1 MTAPTQKSPVHPDSS
16 SSGDAPES
24 EAGHSLWS
32 DAWQRLRRNRAAMC
46 GLCCLASI
54 ILLCFLV
61 PFLPILADPAVQSLP
76 NKNSPPSAAHWMGT
90 DHLGRDLLSRIL
102 HGGRI
107 SILVGIITTM
117 VSLTIGVTVGAVA
130 GYVGGKT
137 DAFLMRVVDILYS
150 LPFLIIVI
158 LFSALAK
165 SYTEA
170 FTDWIVGL
178 TKWNRDS
185 IAPFTG
191 LIPLFVAIGA
201 LSWLSISR
209 IVRASVQDIAGREF
223 VEAAKSLGLP
233 HRRILFRH
241 IIPNAIGP
249 IVVYAT
255 LTIPSV
261 MLFEATLSFLG
272 LGVQPPYSSWGIL
285 IKDGADRMLSNP
297 LLLIFPSL
305 FFIAT
310 LLSLNFLGDGL
321 RDALDPKSSKD

>member
-1 MTAPTQKSPVHPDSS
+1 MENSPPSTANTFTAP
-16 SSGDAPES
+16 DAEP

-32 DAWQRLRRNRAAMC
+32 DAWMRLRHNRAAMC
-46 GLCCLASI
+46 GSAFLGFI
-54 ILLCFLV
+54 ILLCFII
-61 PFLPILADPAVQSLP
+61 PFFPALPDPAIQNLP
-76 NKNSPPSAAHWMGT
+76 DKNSTPTWSHWMGT
-90 DHLGRDLLSRIL
+90 DHLGRDLFSRIL

-107 SILVGIITTM
+107 SILVGLITTM
-117 VSLTIGVTVGAVA
+117 VSLTIGVAVGAVA
-130 GYVGGKT
+130 GYIGGKV
-137 DAFLMRVVDILYS
+137 DAFLMRTVDILYS

-165 SYTEA
+165 GYTNA
-170 FTDWIVGL
+170 FTDWLVELTGL
-178 TKWNRDS
+178 NRDA

-209 IVRASVQDIAGREF
+209 IVRASVQDIASREF
-223 VEAAKSLGLP
+223 IEAAKSLGLS
-233 HRRILFRH
+233 HRRILLRH

-272 LGVQPPYSSWGIL
+272 MGVQPPYSSWGIL

-297 LLLIFPSL
+297 LLLIFPSI
-305 FFIAT
+305 FFILT

-321 RDALDPKSSKD
+321 RDALDVRGSGD

>member
-1 MTAPTQKSPVHPDSS
+1 MEKSATIPTAE
-16 SSGDAPES
+16 APET

-32 DAWQRLRRNRAAMC
+32 DAWLRLRRNRAAMC
-46 GLCCLASI
+46 GLACLTCI

-61 PFLPILADPAVQSLP
+61 PFLPVLADPAIQDLP
-76 NKNSPPSAAHWMGT
+76 NKNAFPSASHWMGT

-107 SILVGIITTM
+107 SILVGLITTM
-117 VSLTIGVTVGAVA
+117 VSLTIGVAVGSVA

-137 DAFLMRVVDILYS
+137 DAFLMRVVDVLYS

-165 SYTEA
+165 GYTSD

-178 TKWNRDS
+178 TGWKRDS

-223 VEAAKSLGLP
+223 VEAAKSLGLS
-233 HRRILFRH
+233 HRRILLRH

-297 LLLIFPSL
+297 LLLIFPSI
-305 FFIAT
+305 FFIST

>member
-1 MTAPTQKSPVHPDSS
+1 MATPHTQAPPDPAH
-16 SSGDAPES
+16 APAA

-32 DAWQRLRRNRAAMC
+32 DAWIRLRRNRAAMGGC
-46 GLCCLASI
+46 AILATI
-54 ILLCFLV
+54 ILLCFIIPFF
-61 PFLPILADPAVQSLP
+61 PFLPDPAHQNLP
-76 NKNSPPSAAHWMGT
+76 DKNSGPCWSHWMGT
-90 DHLGRDLLSRIL
+90 DHLGRDLFSRIL

-107 SILVGIITTM
+107 SILVGLITTM
-117 VSLTIGVTVGAVA
+117 VSLTIGVAVGAVA
-130 GYVGGKT
+130 GYVGGRL
-137 DAFLMRVVDILYS
+137 DALLMRTVDILYS

-165 SYTEA
+165 GYTTTL
-170 FTDWIVGL
+170 TDWIVSL

-185 IAPFTG
+185 IAPFTS
-191 LIPLFVAIGA
+191 LIPLFIAIGA
-201 LSWLSISR
+201 LSWLNISR

-233 HRRILFRH
+233 HRRILMRH

-255 LTIPSV
+255 LTIPGV

-272 LGVQPPYSSWGIL
+272 MGVQPPYASWGIL

-297 LLLIFPSL
+297 WLLVFPSI
-305 FFIAT
+305 FFILT

-321 RDALDPKSSKD
+321 RDALDPKSAKD

>member
-1 MTAPTQKSPVHPDSS
+1 MEKTSIST
-16 SSGDAPES
+16 ET
-24 EAGHSLWS
+24 EAGHSLWG
-32 DAWQRLRRNRAAMC
+32 DAWLRLRRNRAAMC
-46 GLCCLASI
+46 GLWCLASI
-54 ILLCFLV
+54 ILLCFLI
-61 PFLPILADPAVQSLP
+61 PFLPVLPDPAIQDLP
-76 NKNSPPSAAHWMGT
+76 NKNSLPSAVHWMGT

-117 VSLTIGVTVGAVA
+117 VSLSIGVTVGAVA
-130 GYVGGKT
+130 GYAGGKV
-137 DAFLMRVVDILYS
+137 DAFLMRTVDILYS

-158 LFSALAK
+158 LFSSLAK
-165 SYTEA
+165 GYTND
-170 FTDWIVGL
+170 FTDWLVELTGL
-178 TKWNRDS
+178 NRDS
-185 IAPFTG
+185 IAPFTS

-223 VEAAKSLGLP
+223 VEAAKSLGLT
-233 HRRILFRH
+233 HRRILLRH

-285 IKDGADRMLSNP
+285 IKDGADRMLTNP
-297 LLLIFPSL
+297 LLLIFPSI
-305 FFIAT
+305 FFILT

>member
-1 MTAPTQKSPVHPDSS
+1 MMKPSTAIDTGTETD
-16 SSGDAPES
+16 
-24 EAGHSLWS
+24 AGHSLWS
-32 DAWQRLRRNRAAMC
+32 DAWIRLRHNRAAMF
-46 GLCCLASI
+46 GLLFLAAI
-54 ILLCFLV
+54 ITVCFLV
-61 PFLPILADPAVQSLP
+61 PLLPVIADPAIQSLP
-76 NKNSPPSAAHWMGT
+76 HRNQPPSATHWLGT

-107 SILVGIITTM
+107 SILVGLITTS
-117 VSLTIGVTVGAVA
+117 VSLTIGVLVGAIA

-137 DAFLMRVVDILYS
+137 DAFLMRTVDILYS

-165 SYTEA
+165 GYTGDL
-170 FTDWIVGL
+170 TDWLVGQTGL
-178 TKWNRDS
+178 NRDS

-191 LIPLFVAIGA
+191 LIPLFIAIGA

-209 IVRASVQDIAGREF
+209 IVRASVQDIAGREY
-223 VEAAKSLGLP
+223 VEAARSLGLS
-233 HRRILFRH
+233 HRRILLRH
-241 IIPNAIGP
+241 IIPNALGP

-297 LLLIFPSL
+297 RLLIFPSC
-305 FFIAT
+305 FFITT

>member
-1 MTAPTQKSPVHPDSS
+1 MEKSRSITANNATIPDA
-16 SSGDAPES
+16 GTD
-24 EAGHSLWS
+24 AGHSLWS
-32 DAWQRLRRNRAAMC
+32 DAWLRLRHNRAAMC
-46 GLCCLASI
+46 GCAVLGLI
-54 ILLCFLV
+54 ILMCFIV
-61 PFLPILADPAVQSLP
+61 PFLPALPDPAQQDLP
-76 NKNSPPSAAHWMGT
+76 GKNSTPSWSHWMGT
-90 DHLGRDLLSRIL
+90 DHLGRDLFSRIL

-107 SILVGIITTM
+107 SILVGLITTM
-117 VSLTIGVTVGAVA
+117 VSLTIGVAVGAVA
-130 GYVGGKT
+130 GYLGGKV
-137 DAFLMRVVDILYS
+137 DAFLMRTVDILYS

-165 SYTEA
+165 GYTSDL
-170 FTDWIVGL
+170 TDWLVGL
-178 TKWNRDS
+178 TGFNRDA

-223 VEAAKSLGLP
+223 VEAAKSLGLS
-233 HRRILFRH
+233 HRRILMRH

-272 LGVQPPYSSWGIL
+272 MGVQPPYSSWGIL

-297 LLLIFPSL
+297 LLLIFPSI
-305 FFIAT
+305 FFILT

>member
-1 MTAPTQKSPVHPDSS
+1 MTAASQSPQTDIAS
-16 SSGDAPES
+16 DS

-46 GLCCLASI
+46 GLGI
-54 ILLCFLV
+54 IGFIIFLCVVV
-61 PFLPILADPAVQSLP
+61 PFFPIVADPTVQDLP
-76 NKNSPPSAAHWMGT
+76 NKNSGPSAAHWLGT
-90 DHLGRDLLSRIL
+90 DQLGRDLLSRIL

-107 SILVGIITTM
+107 SMLVGLITTM
-117 VSLTIGVTVGAVA
+117 VSLTIGVAVGSVA

-137 DAFLMRVVDILYS
+137 DAFLMRCVDILYA

-158 LFSALAK
+158 LFSTLAK
-165 SYTEA
+165 GYTSD
-170 FTDWIVGL
+170 FTDWVVNL
-178 TKWNRDS
+178 TGWNRDS
-185 IAPFTG
+185 IAPFIG

-209 IVRASVQDIAGREF
+209 IVRASVQDVSSREY
-223 VEAAKSLGLP
+223 VEAARSLGLP
-233 HRRILFRH
+233 HRRILVRH
-241 IIPNAIGP
+241 IIPNTIGP

-272 LGVQPPYSSWGIL
+272 LGVQPPYASWGIL
-285 IKDGADRMLSNP
+285 IKEGADRMLSNP
-297 LLLIFPSL
+297 LLLIFPSI
-305 FFIAT
+305 FFILT

-321 RDALDPKSSKD
+321 RDALDPKSAKD

>member
-1 MTAPTQKSPVHPDSS
+1 MEKSPSISSPAESAPDT
-16 SSGDAPES
+16 

-32 DAWQRLRRNRAAMC
+32 DAWLRLRRNRAAMC
-46 GLCCLASI
+46 GLTCLASI

-61 PFLPILADPAVQSLP
+61 PFLPILADPALQDLP
-76 NKNSPPSAAHWMGT
+76 NKNSSPTACHWMGT
-90 DHLGRDLLSRIL
+90 DQLGRDLLSRIL

-107 SILVGIITTM
+107 SIIVGLITTM
-117 VSLTIGVTVGAVA
+117 VSLTIGVAVGSIA

-137 DAFLMRVVDILYS
+137 DAFLMRTVDILYS

-158 LFSALAK
+158 LFSTLAK
-165 SYTEA
+165 GYTNA
-170 FTDWIVGL
+170 FTDWVVDL
-178 TKWNRDS
+178 TGWSRDS

-209 IVRASVQDIAGREF
+209 IVRASVQDISSREF
-223 VEAAKSLGLP
+223 VAAAQSLGLS
-233 HRRILFRH
+233 HRRILLRH

-297 LLLIFPSL
+297 LLLIFPST

>member
-1 MTAPTQKSPVHPDSS
+1 MSVSNNQSETANLPHAEK
-16 SSGDAPES
+16 GN
-24 EAGHSLWS
+24 SLWQ
-32 DAWQRLRRNRAAMC
+32 DAWVRLRHNRAAMT
-46 GLCCLASI
+46 GLVILAI
-54 ILLCFLV
+54 IGLLCFVV
-61 PFLPILADPAVQSLP
+61 PFLPFILDPNLQDLP
-76 NKNSPPSAAHWMGT
+76 AKNGPPSWQHWMGN
-90 DHLGRDLLSRIL
+90 DQLGRDLFSRIL

-107 SILVGIITTM
+107 SILVGLITTS
-117 VSLTIGVTVGAVA
+117 VSLTIGVAVGAIA

-137 DAFLMRVVDILYS
+137 DAFLMRIVDILYS

-158 LFSALAK
+158 IFSAIAR
-165 SYTEA
+165 SYTDA
-170 FTDWIVGL
+170 LTDWISRASGISY
-178 TKWNRDS
+178 DA

-209 IVRASVQDIAGREF
+209 IVRASVQNISCQEY
-223 VEAAKSLGLP
+223 VEAARSLGLT
-233 HRRILFRH
+233 HRRILIRH

-272 LGVQPPYSSWGIL
+272 LGVQPPHSSWGIL
-285 IKDGADRMLSNP
+285 IKEGADRMLSNP
-297 LLLIFPSL
+297 MLLIFPSI
-305 FFIAT
+305 FFILT

>member
-1 MTAPTQKSPVHPDSS
+1 MEKTSNHT
-16 SSGDAPES
+16 EE

-32 DAWQRLRRNRAAMC
+32 DAWARLRRNRAAMC
-46 GLCCLASI
+46 GLAFLGFI
-54 ILLCFLV
+54 ILLCFIV
-61 PFLPILADPAVQSLP
+61 PFFPALPDPAAQSLP
-76 NKNSPPSAAHWMGT
+76 DKNSGPSLSHWMGT
-90 DHLGRDLLSRIL
+90 DHLGRDLFSRIL

-117 VSLTIGVTVGAVA
+117 VSLTIGVAVGAVA
-130 GYVGGKT
+130 GYLGGKV
-137 DAFLMRVVDILYS
+137 DALLMRTVDVLYS

-165 SYTEA
+165 GYTNH
-170 FTDWIVGL
+170 FTDWLVDLTGL
-178 TKWNRDS
+178 NRDA
-185 IAPFTG
+185 IAPFTS

-201 LSWLSISR
+201 LSWLNISR
-209 IVRASVQDIAGREF
+209 IVRASVQDLAGREF

-233 HRRILFRH
+233 HHRILLRH

-272 LGVQPPYSSWGIL
+272 MGVQPPYSSWGIL

-297 LLLIFPSL
+297 LLLIFPSI
-305 FFIAT
+305 FFILT

-321 RDALDPKSSKD
+321 RDALDPKSAKD

>member
-1 MTAPTQKSPVHPDSS
+1 MNIPMEKSSPATITEEPAEDGRSLW
-16 SSGDAPES
+16 GDA
-24 EAGHSLWS
+24 WI
-32 DAWQRLRRNRAAMC
+32 RLRHNRAAMC
-46 GLCCLASI
+46 GCSFLAFI
-54 ILLCFLV
+54 ILLCFIV
-61 PFLPILADPAVQSLP
+61 PFFPFLPDPASQSLP
-76 NKNSPPSAAHWMGT
+76 DKNSGPSMAHWMGT
-90 DHLGRDLLSRIL
+90 DHLGRDLFSRIL

-107 SILVGIITTM
+107 SILVGLITTM

-130 GYVGGKT
+130 GYAGGKT
-137 DAFLMRVVDILYS
+137 DAFLMRTVDVLYS

-165 SYTEA
+165 GYTTS
-170 FTDWIVGL
+170 F
-178 TKWNRDS
+178 TKWISGWSGLEYDT
-185 IAPFTG
+185 IAPFTS

-201 LSWLSISR
+201 LSWLNISR

-223 VEAAKSLGLP
+223 VEAAKSLGLS
-233 HRRILFRH
+233 HGRILMRH

-272 LGVQPPYSSWGIL
+272 MGVQPPYSSWGIL
-285 IKDGADRMLSNP
+285 IKDGADRMLSNSM
-297 LLLIFPSL
+297 LLIFPSI
-305 FFIAT
+305 FFILT

-321 RDALDPKSSKD
+321 RDALDPKSARN

>member
-1 MTAPTQKSPVHPDSS
+1 MEKSPAISTPTVT
-16 SSGDAPES
+16 APES

-32 DAWQRLRRNRAAMC
+32 DAWLRLRRNRAAMC
-46 GLCCLASI
+46 GLTILATI
-54 ILLCFLV
+54 ILLCLIV
-61 PFLPILADPAVQSLP
+61 PFLPILTDPGLQDLP
-76 NKNSPPSAAHWMGT
+76 NKNALPSASHWMGT
-90 DHLGRDLLSRIL
+90 DQLGRDLLSRIL

-107 SILVGIITTM
+107 SILVGLITTM
-117 VSLTIGVTVGAVA
+117 VSLTIGVAVGSVA

-158 LFSALAK
+158 LFSTLAK
-165 SYTEA
+165 GYTSD
-170 FTDWIVGL
+170 FTDWVVDL
-178 TKWNRDS
+178 TGWKTDS

-223 VEAAKSLGLP
+223 VAAAKSLGLT
-233 HRRILFRH
+233 HRRILLRH

-272 LGVQPPYSSWGIL
+272 LGVQPPYSSWGSL
-285 IKDGADRMLSNP
+285 IKEGADRMLSNP

>member
-1 MTAPTQKSPVHPDSS
+1 MEKSPAISIS
-16 SSGDAPES
+16 ADASLEA

-32 DAWQRLRRNRAAMC
+32 DAWQRLRHNRAAMC
-46 GLCCLASI
+46 GLACLAVI
-54 ILLCFLV
+54 ILLCFIV
-61 PFLPILADPAVQSLP
+61 PFFPFLPDPAIQDLP
-76 NKNSPPSAAHWMGT
+76 QKNSSSSWNHWMGT
-90 DHLGRDLLSRIL
+90 DHLGRDLFSRIL

-107 SILVGIITTM
+107 SILVGLITTM
-117 VSLTIGVTVGAVA
+117 VSLTIGVAVGAVA
-130 GYVGGKT
+130 GYVGGRV

-165 SYTEA
+165 GYT
-170 FTDWIVGL
+170 TDL
-178 TKWNRDS
+178 TKWITGVTGWNYDA

-209 IVRASVQDIAGREF
+209 IVRASVQDIAGREY
-223 VEAAKSLGLP
+223 VEAAKSLGLS
-233 HRRILFRH
+233 HTRILLRH
-241 IIPNAIGP
+241 IIPNSIGP

-297 LLLIFPSL
+297 MLLIFPSI

>member
-1 MTAPTQKSPVHPDSS
+1 VETTSNHIEQ
-16 SSGDAPES
+16 

-32 DAWQRLRRNRAAMC
+32 DAWIRLRRNRAAMC
-46 GLCCLASI
+46 GCAFLAFV
-54 ILLCFLV
+54 ILLCFIV
-61 PFLPILADPAVQSLP
+61 PFFPALPDPAVQSLP
-76 NKNSPPSAAHWMGT
+76 DKNSGPSPGHWLGT

-107 SILVGIITTM
+107 SILVGLITTM

-130 GYVGGKT
+130 GYAGGKT
-137 DAFLMRVVDILYS
+137 DTFLMRAVDILYS

-158 LFSALAK
+158 LFSAIAK
-165 SYTEA
+165 GYTNA
-170 FTDWIVGL
+170 LTDWLSHL
-178 TKWNRDS
+178 TGWHHDA
-185 IAPFTG
+185 IAPFTS

-201 LSWLSISR
+201 LSWLNISR

-223 VEAAKSLGLP
+223 VEAARSLGLP
-233 HRRILFRH
+233 HRRILLRH

-297 LLLIFPSL
+297 LLLIFPSI
-305 FFIAT
+305 FFILT

>member
-1 MTAPTQKSPVHPDSS
+1 MQTDTATNDTLVDT
-16 SSGDAPES
+16 DD
-24 EAGHSLWS
+24 GHSLWS
-32 DAWQRLRRNRAAMC
+32 DAWQRLRHNRAAMC
-46 GLCCLASI
+46 GLACLGSI
-54 ILLCFLV
+54 ILLCFIV
-61 PFLPILADPAVQSLP
+61 PFFPFLPDPAIQDLP
-76 NKNSPPSAAHWMGT
+76 RKNHMPSAAHWMGN
-90 DHLGRDLLSRIL
+90 DHLGRDLLSRLL

-117 VSLTIGVTVGAVA
+117 VSLTIGVTVGAIA

-158 LFSALAK
+158 LFSTLAK
-165 SYTEA
+165 GYTSDL
-170 FTDWIVGL
+170 TDWIAGVTGW
-178 TKWNRDS
+178 KYDA
-185 IAPFTG
+185 IAPFTS

-201 LSWLSISR
+201 LSWLNISR
-209 IVRASVQDIAGREF
+209 IVRASVQDVSSREY
-223 VEAAKSLGLP
+223 VEAARSLGLP
-233 HRRILFRH
+233 HRRILIRH
-241 IIPNAIGP
+241 IIPNTIGP

-255 LTIPSV
+255 LTIPGV

-297 LLLIFPSL
+297 LLLIFPSI
-305 FFIAT
+305 FFILT

>member
-1 MTAPTQKSPVHPDSS
+1 MQADTVIDDSPDTNDS
-16 SSGDAPES
+16 
-24 EAGHSLWS
+24 HSLWS
-32 DAWQRLRRNRAAMC
+32 DAWQRLRHNRAAMC
-46 GLCCLASI
+46 GIAFLGFI
-54 ILLCFLV
+54 IALCFVV
-61 PFLPILADPAVQSLP
+61 PFLPFLPDPAAQNLP
-76 NKNSPPSAAHWMGT
+76 NKNSMPNAANWMGT
-90 DHLGRDLLSRIL
+90 DHLGRDLFSRIL

-107 SILVGIITTM
+107 SILVGLITTM
-117 VSLTIGVTVGAVA
+117 VSLTIGVTVGAIA
-130 GYVGGKT
+130 GYIGGRL
-137 DAFLMRVVDILYS
+137 DAFLMRLVDILYS

-165 SYTEA
+165 GYTR
-170 FTDWIVGL
+170 DL
-178 TKWNRDS
+178 TSWASNVTGWQYDS

-201 LSWLSISR
+201 LSWLNISR
-209 IVRASVQDIAGREF
+209 IVRASVQDISGREY
-223 VEAAKSLGLP
+223 VEAARSLGLP
-233 HRRILFRH
+233 HHRILPRH

-255 LTIPSV
+255 LTIPGV

-297 LLLIFPSL
+297 LLLIFPSI
-305 FFIAT
+305 FFILT

-321 RDALDPKSSKD
+321 RDALDPKSARD

>member
-1 MTAPTQKSPVHPDSS
+1 MEKSPAISPPVADVS
-16 SSGDAPES
+16 ES

-32 DAWQRLRRNRAAMC
+32 DAWLRLRHNRAAMC
-46 GLCCLASI
+46 GLAILASI
-54 ILLCFLV
+54 ILLCLIV
-61 PFLPILADPAVQSLP
+61 PFLPILADPALQDLP
-76 NKNSPPSAAHWMGT
+76 NKNSAPSAKHWMGS
-90 DHLGRDLLSRIL
+90 DQLGRDLLSRIL

-107 SILVGIITTM
+107 SILVGLITTM
-117 VSLTIGVTVGAVA
+117 VSLTIGVAVGSVA

-150 LPFLIIVI
+150 LPFLIVVI
-158 LFSALAK
+158 LFSTLAK
-165 SYTEA
+165 GYTND
-170 FTDWIVGL
+170 FTDWVVEL
-178 TKWNRDS
+178 TGWKRDS

-209 IVRASVQDIAGREF
+209 IVRASVQDLSSREF
-223 VEAAKSLGLP
+223 IEAAKSLGLT
-233 HRRILFRH
+233 HRRILLRH

-285 IKDGADRMLSNP
+285 IKEGADRMLSNP